1 MQNNINWELFGY
13 NEEVD
18 SSSDPGEYWQNRLTS
33 NYSLEGTGFQ
43 TLGQEYNKWM
53 YRIRKVIVKRVVKR
67 SISEFNGKDVFD
79 IGSGTGFYID
89 IWIELGA
96 ARVRGSDITDVAVL
110 RLRENYPSNEF
121 FKLDIG
127 QDVLPDQLSARRFD
141 IISAFDVLFHITDDV
156 RYRNAILNINRL
168 LKEGGIFL
176 FSENF
181 LHRDALRSQHQV
193 SRPLV
198 SIERILQESG
208 FKILDRIPMFVIMNA
223 PVDTNNRILPS
234 TWKLI
239 RTTAKKGK
247 FASDVTGCM
256 LYPLE
261 LLLTSITK
269 EGPSTELMICKKFKG
284 INIT

>member
-1 MQNNINWELFGY
+1 MN
-13 NEEVD
+13 
-18 SSSDPGEYWQNRLTS
+18 SSSDPGEYWQNRLTA
-33 NYSLEGTGFQ
+33 NYSLDGTGFQ
-43 TLGQEYNKWM
+43 ALGQHYNKWM
-53 YRIRKVIVKRVVKR
+53 YRIRKVIVKRVVNR
-67 SISEFNGKDVFD
+67 TISELNVKDAFD

-89 IWIELGA
+89 MWIELGA
-96 ARVRGSDITDVAVL
+96 TGVIGSDITDVAVSKL
-110 RLRENYPSNEF
+110 GEKYPSNEF

-127 QDVLPDQLSARRFD
+127 QNVLPDQLSGRKFD

-156 RYRNAILNINRL
+156 RYRNAILNISRL
-168 LKEGGIFL
+168 LREDGTFL

-193 SRPLV
+193 SRPLL

-223 PVDTNNRILPS
+223 PVDTNSRLLQT

-239 RTTAKKGK
+239 RTTAKKGR
-247 FASDVTGCM
+247 FASNFTGCL

-261 LLLTSITK
+261 LILTGIVK
-269 EGPSTELMICKKFKG
+269 EGPSTELMICKKLQG
-284 INIT
+284 GSQS

>member
-1 MQNNINWELFGY
+1 MN
-13 NEEVD
+13 
-18 SSSDPGEYWQNRLTS
+18 SSSDPGEYWQNRLTA
-33 NYSLEGTGFQ
+33 NYSLDGTGFQ
-43 TLGQEYNKWM
+43 TLGQQYNKWM

-67 SISEFNGKDVFD
+67 TISELNGKDVFD

-89 IWIELGA
+89 MWIELGA
-96 ARVRGSDITDVAVL
+96 TGVRGSDITDVAVL
-110 RLRENYPSNEF
+110 KLRQNYPSNEF
-121 FKLDIG
+121 IKLDIG
-127 QDVLPDQLSARRFD
+127 QDVLPDQLSAQRFD
-141 IISAFDVLFHITDDV
+141 IISAFDVLFHITDDA

-168 LKEGGIFL
+168 LREDGIFL

-193 SRPLV
+193 SRQLV

-223 PVDTNNRILPS
+223 PVDTNSRILPS

-247 FASDVTGCM
+247 FASNVTGCM

-261 LLLTSITK
+261 LILTSITK
-269 EGPSTELMICKKFKG
+269 EGPSTELMICKKLQQSK
-284 INIT
+284 